1 MNDLNRSIKIF
12 IDGTEASAGVKKI
25 EDAISQLENKISSL
39 DKSES
44 GYARKSKT
52 LQKELENKYK
62 TLNTYKQKVAE
73 TDRILKNLSG
83 ATYDELLSVSQKVRK
98 ELRAAIPGT
107 EQYNA
112 ALEQNRRVTEAV
124 ARAQKNMRVEVGCQA
139 SPIGKAVELFNKYA
153 AVVTTVIAA
162 VTGLTLKL
170 NQLREKRNEREDAK
184 ADVEALTG
192 LSKDDINWLEQEAI
206 RLSTTISDSGIRI
219 RQSATEILDAW
230 SVLLNRSYYLTR
242 KH

>member
-73 TDRILKNLSG
+73 TDRILKTS
-83 ATYDELLSVSQKVRK
+83 
-98 ELRAAIPGT
+98 P
-107 EQYNA
+107 EQPMTN
-112 ALEQNRRVTEAV
+112 
-124 ARAQKNMRVEVGCQA
+124 
-139 SPIGKAVELFNKYA
+139 
-153 AVVTTVIAA
+153 
-162 VTGLTLKL
+162 
-170 NQLREKRNEREDAK
+170 
-184 ADVEALTG
+184 
-192 LSKDDINWLEQEAI
+192 
-206 RLSTTISDSGIRI
+206 
-219 RQSATEILDAW
+219 
-230 SVLLNRSYYLTR
+230 YYLSAKKSVKNSVQPYPVLNNTMQPWS
-242 KH
+242 KIGASLKQ